1 MKTIFNIQFALLLF
15 ALCLTNACSNAQN
28 KTGIERTGNDTIAKN
43 NKVLI
48 VYLTRTNNTKAV
60 AEMIHDKVG
69 GDLAEIEPATPY
81 SENYQKNVD
90 EVATQNDKGILPPL
104 KTKIDIS
111 KYDTIFVGFPT
122 WGMQVPPPVK
132 TFLNENNWTGK
143 TIAPFNTNAGYGL
156 GSSKAQFEQYCFEGK
171 LTEIFTV
178 KGGQEREGIMYV
190 MEGKKAIEVNNL
202 LDDWLKQIGLVAK

>member
-1 MKTIFNIQFALLLF
+1 MIAKYLIVVVIFLF
-15 ALCLTNACSNAQN
+15 AGCSNAQN
-28 KTGIERTGNDTIAKN
+28 KTQMKPTESDTITKN

-69 GDLAEIEPATPY
+69 GDLAAIESATPY

-90 EVATQNDKGILPPL
+90 EVAAQNDKGILPPL

-111 KYDTIFVGFPT
+111 KYDIIFVGFPT

-132 TFLNENNWTGK
+132 TFLNENNWSGK

-156 GSSKAQFEQYCFEGK
+156 GSSKAQLEKYCSEGK
-171 LTEIFTV
+171 LTENFSV
-178 KGGQEREGIMYV
+178 KGGYEKEGIMYV
-190 MEGKKAIEVNNL
+190 IEGKKAIEVNKL
-202 LDDWLKQIGLVAK
+202 LDDWLKEIAIGIK